1 MILKTKTKKKK
12 KKKKKKKQTKKN
24 NIFSFNILFY
34 SIYLKNSHKIN
45 PKLEV

>member
-1 MILKTKTKKKK
+1 MILKK